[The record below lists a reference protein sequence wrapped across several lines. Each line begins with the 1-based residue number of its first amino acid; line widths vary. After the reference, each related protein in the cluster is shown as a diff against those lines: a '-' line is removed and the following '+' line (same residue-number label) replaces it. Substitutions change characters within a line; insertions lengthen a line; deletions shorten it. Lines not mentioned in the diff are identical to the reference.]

1 MTLAMTICEVPIVE
15 WIGVT
20 LDSPAA
26 HAFPEPTAV
35 GVSKHKCFVSS
46 THIDD
51 SSVQHPCS
59 SAWDASIAVSS
70 SNNVVPHTDNTDN
83 KLIVIT
89 LITLKQL
96 IVITLISLII
106 LTTLLLL

>member
-1 MTLAMTICEVPIVE
+1 MFMTLAMTMCEVPIME
-15 WIGVT
+15 WIGVEWN
-20 LDSPAA
+20 SPAA
-26 HAFPEPTAV
+26 RAFPEPTAV
-35 GVSKHKCFVSS
+35 GANKHKCFVSS

-59 SAWDASIAVSS
+59 SAWDASVAVSS
-70 SNNVVPHTDNTDN
+70 SNTVVPRTDN

-89 LITLKQL
+89 LITPKQR